1 MKRLGLCT
9 VAALA
14 LTASAEAREL
24 RFAHWLPPQ
33 HPFQQGV
40 EKFAEDLKAASN
52 GELTVAIFPAG
63 QLGAPNDHYDLAKSG
78 AADFSW
84 ITIGYAPGQF
94 PVAEL
99 VDIPFMVQGDA
110 HKATRAFNEWYMPYA
125 AKEMPDVKVCFVHLG
140 PAGTINTKEAV
151 VVPKDIEGLRVR
163 PAGAAVSAYI
173 SNIGGSPVPVPATEA
188 RQAIERG
195 VADAITFPLNS
206 LVLFGIDEVVT
217 HHLDSQMY
225 FAAAAVLM
233 NQSTY
238 DGLSDSEKAAVDQVC
253 STDEAEKFAA
263 PWQNW
268 EMEGKAAL
276 EAKDGHTFHELTA
289 EELTLWQDAAK
300 PQVEA
305 WREAVT
311 AKGYNPDD
319 LQNGLAAALKAE
331 GAN

>member
-1 MKRLGLCT
+1 MKKLGLCA
-9 VAALA
+9 VAALVLA
-14 LTASAEAREL
+14 FNAEAKEL

-33 HPFQQGV
+33 HPLHQGV
-40 EKFAEDLKAASN
+40 EQFAEDLKEASN

-63 QLGAPNDHYDLAKSG
+63 QLGAPNDHFDMAKSG
-78 AADFSW
+78 SVDFSW
-84 ITIGYAPGQF
+84 ITIGYSPGQF

-110 HKATRAFNEWYMPYA
+110 HKATRAFNEWYMPYTE
-125 AKEMPDVKVCFVHLG
+125 KEMPDIKVCFVHLG
-140 PAGTINTKEAV
+140 PAGTINTKQAV
-151 VVPKDIEGLRVR
+151 AVPGDIAALRVR

-206 LVLFGIDEVVT
+206 LVLFGIDEVVQY
-217 HHLDSQMY
+217 HLDNQMY

-233 NQSTY
+233 NKATY

-263 PWQNW
+263 PWQSW
-268 EMEGKAAL
+268 EMEGKATL
-276 EAKDGHTFHELTA
+276 QAKGGHTFHQLTT
-289 EELTLWQDAAK
+289 EELALWQDAAK

-305 WREAVT
+305 WREAVK
-311 AKGYNPDD
+311 AKGYEPVK
-319 LQNGLAAALKAE
+319 LENGLMAALKAE